1 LLKDRGDTEISVE
14 RLDKI
19 MYNVG
24 NEHFD
29 YESFKMAYDSDARLK
44 EIITDFNKDTITIKT
59 SEVDDVKTSGVAPED
74 PAADVNRMAMN
85 ATNRRI

>member
-1 LLKDRGDTEISVE
+1 LLKDKGDTEISVE

-19 MYNVG
+19 MHNVG

-29 YESFKMAYDSDARLK
+29 YESFKMAYDSDDRLK
-44 EIITDFNKDTITIKT
+44 EIITDFDKDTITIKT
-59 SEVDDVKTSGVAPED
+59 SEVDDVKTSGTAPKD